1 MAREIFQYHL
11 KNWAQQIT
19 PTQLYYKATRRSS
32 CLLLKTRSKSSVSYL
47 MNSRDKL
54 FDQEN
59 IQRHKLVVTGEDP
72 CPIEVSMKGK
82 RSRFD
87 LETKHEEANIII
99 IHQVLYCAEQARQI
113 AVMSDDTDVESH
125 GKKRAILDIKATLAK
140 HQQVM
145 ITCYLPMLYQGVSHW
160 RVTRALERAL

>member
-1 MAREIFQYHL
+1 
-11 KNWAQQIT
+11 
-19 PTQLYYKATRRSS
+19 
-32 CLLLKTRSKSSVSYL
+32 